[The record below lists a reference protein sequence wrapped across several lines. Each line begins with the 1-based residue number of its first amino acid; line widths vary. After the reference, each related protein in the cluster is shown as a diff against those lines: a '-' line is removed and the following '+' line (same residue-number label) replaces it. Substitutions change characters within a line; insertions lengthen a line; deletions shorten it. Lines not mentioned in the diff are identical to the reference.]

1 MDKIKKMIVILIIMS
16 IIIVI
21 LMIIINHQAELN
33 SENDIN
39 ISIDEV
45 FDEANKI
52 EKITSKEDYFFVK
65 ECLNK
70 YSTYSN
76 DLLIVSQ
83 QENDGDI
90 NEITSEI
97 EKEYMEQMKEELM
110 TVIPQFVKND
120 MNVNIDNA
128 YQNAGI
134 ESGTIRIN
142 SVYTSLQ
149 TINEVAYE
157 ETTSIYAY
165 IVNGVIIDENSQKDF
180 QVIILIDKINNTF
193 LIIPENYI
201 KLKKMNLE
209 EGQNL
214 LIYEEK
220 EIQNNVYNVFSTN
233 THSEQD
239 ICVEYFNEY
248 KFNLEKDNEF
258 IYEILNS
265 EYKEKRFKNIDGFKE
280 YVQKNINELKQAT
293 IKEYLVNYYSD
304 YTEYVC
310 KDQYKNVYI
319 FKENGI
325 RDFELLLDTYTV
337 TTDKFAKEYQNANT
351 QKQVMLNVDKWIQM
365 LNNRDYE
372 AAFNVL
378 DETFRNNN
386 FNGDVNEF
394 ESFMRTK
401 YPGHYEVQYI
411 DFSEQAGNI
420 YTQELALSEIGT
432 EDTSKEQMI
441 TVIMR
446 LQDDMNFVMSFT
458 KAS

>member
-1 MDKIKKMIVILIIMS
+1 MDKIKKMIVILIIMA

-21 LMIIINHQAELN
+21 LMIIINHQDELK
-33 SENDIN
+33 SESDID
-39 ISIDEV
+39 ISIEEV

-52 EKITSKEDYFFVK
+52 EKIDSKEDYFFIK

-110 TVIPQFVKND
+110 TVIPQFVKNE

-128 YQNAGI
+128 YQNVGI

-165 IVNGVIIDENSQKDF
+165 VVDGVIIDENSQKDF
-180 QVIILIDKINNTF
+180 QVIILIDKISNTF

-239 ICVEYFNEY
+239 ICVDYFNEY

-293 IKEYLVNYYSD
+293 ITEYLVNYYSD

-310 KDQYKNVYI
+310 KDQNENLYI
-319 FKENGI
+319 FKEKGV
-325 RDFELLLDTYTV
+325 RDFELLLDTYTI
-337 TTDKFAKEYQNANT
+337 TTEKFKQEYENANE
-351 QKQVMLNVDKWIQM
+351 QKKVMMNVDKWIQM
-365 LNNRDYE
+365 LNNRDYTT
-372 AAFNVL
+372 AFNML

-386 FNGDVNEF
+386 FNGDENVF
-394 ESFMRTK
+394 EEYMRNR
-401 YPGHYEVQYI
+401 YPLHYKASYGQFEKRL
-411 DFSEQAGNI
+411 ENI
-420 YTQELALSEIGT
+420 YSQQVFFKEID
-432 EDTSKEQMI
+432 EKAEAESSKEI
-441 TVIMR
+441 NIIMK
-446 LQDDMNFVMSFT
+446 LNENAEFVMSFT
-458 KAS
+458 M

>member
-1 MDKIKKMIVILIIMS
+1 MDKIKKMIVILIIMA

-21 LMIIINHQAELN
+21 LMIIINHQDELKC
-33 SENDIN
+33 DID
-39 ISIDEV
+39 ISIEEV

-52 EKITSKEDYFFVK
+52 EKIDSKEDYFFIK

-110 TVIPQFVKND
+110 TVIPQFVKNE

-128 YQNAGI
+128 YQNVGI

-165 IVNGVIIDENSQKDF
+165 VVDGVIIDENSQKDF
-180 QVIILIDKINNTF
+180 QVIILIDKISNTF

-239 ICVEYFNEY
+239 ICVDYFNEY

-293 IKEYLVNYYSD
+293 IIEYLVNYYSD

-310 KDQYKNVYI
+310 KDQNENLYI
-319 FKENGI
+319 FKEKGV
-325 RDFELLLDTYTV
+325 RDFELLLDTYTI
-337 TTDKFAKEYQNANT
+337 TTEKFKQEYENANE
-351 QKQVMLNVDKWIQM
+351 QKKVMMNVDKWIQM
-365 LNNRDYE
+365 LNNRDYTT
-372 AAFNVL
+372 AFNML

-386 FNGDVNEF
+386 FNGDENVF
-394 ESFMRTK
+394 EEYMRNR
-401 YPGHYEVQYI
+401 YPLHYKASYGQFEKRL
-411 DFSEQAGNI
+411 ENI
-420 YTQELALSEIGT
+420 YSQQVFFKEID
-432 EDTSKEQMI
+432 EKAEAESSKEI
-441 TVIMR
+441 NIIMK
-446 LQDDMNFVMSFT
+446 LNENAEFVMSFT
-458 KAS
+458 M

>member
-1 MDKIKKMIVILIIMS
+1 MA

-21 LMIIINHQAELN
+21 LMIIINNQDELK
-33 SENDIN
+33 SESDID
-39 ISIDEV
+39 ISIEEV
-45 FDEANKI
+45 FEEANKI
-52 EKITSKEDYFFVK
+52 EKIDSKEDYFFIK

-110 TVIPQFVKND
+110 TVIPQFVKNE

-128 YQNAGI
+128 YQNVGI

-165 IVNGVIIDENSQKDF
+165 VVDGVIIDENSQKDF
-180 QVIILIDKINNTF
+180 QVIILIDKISNTF

-239 ICVEYFNEY
+239 ICVDYFNEY

-293 IKEYLVNYYSD
+293 ITEYLVNYYSD

-310 KDQYKNVYI
+310 KDQNENLYI
-319 FKENGI
+319 FKEKGV
-325 RDFELLLDTYTV
+325 RDFELLLDTYTI
-337 TTDKFAKEYQNANT
+337 TTEKFKQEYENANE
-351 QKQVMLNVDKWIQM
+351 QKKVMMNVDKWIQM
-365 LNNRDYE
+365 LNNRDYTT
-372 AAFNVL
+372 AFNML

-386 FNGDVNEF
+386 FNGDENVF
-394 ESFMRTK
+394 EEYMRNR
-401 YPGHYEVQYI
+401 YPLHYKASYGQFEKRL
-411 DFSEQAGNI
+411 ENI
-420 YTQELALSEIGT
+420 YSQQVFFKEID
-432 EDTSKEQMI
+432 EKAEAESSKEI
-441 TVIMR
+441 NIIMK
-446 LQDDMNFVMSFT
+446 LNENAEFVMSFT
-458 KAS
+458 M

>member
-1 MDKIKKMIVILIIMS
+1 MDKIKKMIVILIIMA

-21 LMIIINHQAELN
+21 LMIIINHQDELK
-33 SENDIN
+33 SESDID
-39 ISIDEV
+39 ISIEEV
-45 FDEANKI
+45 FEEANKI
-52 EKITSKEDYFFVK
+52 EKIDSKEDYFFIK

-110 TVIPQFVKND
+110 TVIPQFVKNE

-128 YQNAGI
+128 YQNVGI

-165 IVNGVIIDENSQKDF
+165 VVDGVIIDENSQKDF
-180 QVIILIDKINNTF
+180 QVIILIDKISNTF

-239 ICVEYFNEY
+239 ICVDYFNEY

-293 IKEYLVNYYSD
+293 ITEYLVNYYSD

-310 KDQYKNVYI
+310 KDQNENLYI
-319 FKENGI
+319 FKEKGV
-325 RDFELLLDTYTV
+325 RDFELLLDTYTI
-337 TTDKFAKEYQNANT
+337 TTEKFKQEYENANE
-351 QKQVMLNVDKWIQM
+351 QKKVMMNVDKWIQM
-365 LNNRDYE
+365 LNNRDYTT
-372 AAFNVL
+372 AFNML

-386 FNGDVNEF
+386 FNGDENVF
-394 ESFMRTK
+394 EEYMRNR
-401 YPGHYEVQYI
+401 YPLHYKASYGQFEKRL
-411 DFSEQAGNI
+411 ENI
-420 YTQELALSEIGT
+420 YSQQVFFKEID
-432 EDTSKEQMI
+432 EKAEAESSKEI
-441 TVIMR
+441 NIIMK
-446 LQDDMNFVMSFT
+446 LNENAEFVMSFT
-458 KAS
+458 M

>member
-1 MDKIKKMIVILIIMS
+1 MA

-21 LMIIINHQAELN
+21 LMIIINHQDELK
-33 SENDIN
+33 SDID
-39 ISIDEV
+39 ISIEEV

-52 EKITSKEDYFFVK
+52 EKIDSKEDYFFIK

-110 TVIPQFVKND
+110 TVIPQFVKNE

-128 YQNAGI
+128 YQNVGI

-165 IVNGVIIDENSQKDF
+165 VVDGVIIDENSQKDF
-180 QVIILIDKINNTF
+180 QVIILIDKISNTF

-239 ICVEYFNEY
+239 ICVDYFNEY

-293 IKEYLVNYYSD
+293 IIEYLVNYYSD

-310 KDQYKNVYI
+310 KDQNENLYI
-319 FKENGI
+319 FKEKGV
-325 RDFELLLDTYTV
+325 RDFELLLDTYTI
-337 TTDKFAKEYQNANT
+337 TTEKFKQEYENANE
-351 QKQVMLNVDKWIQM
+351 QKKVMMNVDKWIQM
-365 LNNRDYE
+365 LNNRDYTT
-372 AAFNVL
+372 AFNML

-386 FNGDVNEF
+386 FNGDENVF
-394 ESFMRTK
+394 EEYMRNR
-401 YPGHYEVQYI
+401 YPLHYKASYGQFDKRLE
-411 DFSEQAGNI
+411 NI
-420 YTQELALSEIGT
+420 YSQQVFFKEID
-432 EDTSKEQMI
+432 EKAEAESSKEI
-441 TVIMR
+441 NIIMK
-446 LQDDMNFVMSFT
+446 LNENAEFVMSFT
-458 KAS
+458 M